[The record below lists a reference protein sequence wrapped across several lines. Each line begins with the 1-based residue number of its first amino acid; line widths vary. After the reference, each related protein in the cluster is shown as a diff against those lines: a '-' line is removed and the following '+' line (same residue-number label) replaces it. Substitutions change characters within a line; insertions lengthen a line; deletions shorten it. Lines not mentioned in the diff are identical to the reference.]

1 MKNSPTTQGGLKQF
15 KHGFVIMRAQPFHN
29 GHRSLIDKML
39 IECENI
45 TVFFGSIQESRT
57 EKNPFTFEERKTMF
71 LNVYSIRKN
80 IKIFG
85 IQDIP
90 HSDDEWY
97 SNVINILKFESF
109 GMPNVYY
116 CGDDVNGSYLDRGDF
131 KIVKFDRTKQ
141 TGDSDISATEIR
153 EMWKSGDESWRAF
166 VPVENIKYLQK
177 ISYNITNQYFTIPLK
192 ILLFFLAL

>member
-1 MKNSPTTQGGLKQF
+1 MKNSPAKQGGLKRF
-15 KHGFVIMRAQPFHN
+15 KHGFIIMRAQPFHN

-57 EKNPFTFEERKTMF
+57 GKNPFTFEERKTMF
-71 LNVYSIRKN
+71 LNVYGIRKN

-85 IQDIP
+85 IRDIP

-97 SNVINILKFESF
+97 NNIINILKLESF

-131 KIVKFDRTKQ
+131 EIVKFDRTKQ
-141 TGDSDISATEIR
+141 IGNCDISATEIR
-153 EMWKSGDESWRAF
+153 EMWKNGNKSWVEF
-166 VPVENIKYLQK
+166 VPKENVEYLKNILNLNTLY
-177 ISYNITNQYFTIPLK
+177 IF
-192 ILLFFLAL
+192 